1 MDGMCRELKAI
12 CYLLLQL
19 IKGAMVEDGQKKLVR
34 IRSWGGPHAILS
46 DLDFVL

>member
-19 IKGAMVEDGQKKLVR
+19 IKETTVEDGQKLVR
-34 IRSWGGPHAILS
+34 IRSWGAPHAILS